1 MSTDDRDVLSSLELG
16 TMDYNIRAA
25 IESGAPVEAAYAMGS
40 YYPARHWHLEHLV
53 GSIAPGRYADVVLLH
68 DIEKVGITRVFA
80 SGRLASDRKRYLLE
94 VPKIDYPDWARNTIQ
109 IGRRLNAKDFEIRA
123 PAGRGE
129 VKAAIL
135 EHLYFGDD
143 LPTETLNVKEGLVQR
158 APKRGI
164 TKVAMVDRY
173 DGKGGVSK
181 MFWRGVGLRTPNSAV
196 ACSVAHDLHNIWTIG
211 SSDEAMAIAVND
223 LAETGGGWCLVRD
236 GEIVARVRYE
246 IGGLMS
252 QRPAEE
258 VAGEL
263 DHLYS
268 EADKM
273 EWIGR
278 PGLPRH
284 MIFAFL
290 TCTPWKWVLV
300 APREDNPSGLINVT
314 NGKTHPV
321 VW

>member
-1 MSTDDRDVLSSLELG
+1 MPTD
-16 TMDYNIRAA
+16 
-25 IESGAPVEAAYAMGS
+25 
-40 YYPARHWHLEHLV
+40 
-53 GSIAPGRYADVVLLH
+53 
-68 DIEKVGITRVFA
+68 
-80 SGRLASDRKRYLLE
+80 
-94 VPKIDYPDWARNTIQ
+94 
-109 IGRRLNAKDFEIRA
+109 
-123 PAGRGE
+123 
-129 VKAAIL
+129 
-135 EHLYFGDD
+135 
-143 LPTETLNVKEGLVQR
+143 TLKVKEGLVQR
-158 APKRGI
+158 APERDI

-173 DGKGGVSK
+173 DGKGGISK

-252 QRPAEE
+252 QRPVEE

-273 EWIGR
+273 EWIGQSWTSA
-278 PGLPRH
+278 PHDLCLPHLYTMEMGSRG
-284 MIFAFL
+284 
-290 TCTPWKWVLV
+290 
-300 APREDNPSGLINVT
+300 AP
-314 NGKTHPV
+314 
-321 VW
+321 